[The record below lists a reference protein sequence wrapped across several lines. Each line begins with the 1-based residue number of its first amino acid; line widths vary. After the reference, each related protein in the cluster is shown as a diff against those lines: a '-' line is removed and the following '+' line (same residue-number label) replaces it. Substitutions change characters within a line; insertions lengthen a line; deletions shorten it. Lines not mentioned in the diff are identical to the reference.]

1 MCILFHLSFFVRSK
15 QSETQLSLSLSLS
28 LSLIPT
34 MADRPHIR
42 YSALSTEQQEELLQ
56 PRARRRHIDE
66 DDGRFTYDPFKRVP
80 WKSIA
85 LAIFLL
91 FFGTLCLLVSYLIYS
106 EHMGGDSSQVYGF
119 LIIGLLIFIPGFYE
133 TRIAYYSM
141 RGANGYAFSQI
152 PQY

>member
-1 MCILFHLSFFVRSK
+1 
-15 QSETQLSLSLSLS
+15 
-28 LSLIPT
+28 

-119 LIIGLLIFIPGFYE
+119 LIIGLLIFIPG
-133 TRIAYYSM
+133 I
-141 RGANGYAFSQI
+141 NI
-152 PQY
+152 VK